1 MTELLAEEIYWD
13 PYDQGFVLEPWPL
26 FKRIREEAPVYYN
39 EKHDFYAVSR
49 AEDVEWALNDPVRL
63 SSARGNVLEIIKSGM
78 ELPPGTLIM
87 EDPPIHTLHRNLL
100 KRIFT
105 PRRIM
110 ALEPKIRAYAVECLE
125 PLVGQ
130 DRFDLI
136 DALGR
141 EMPMKV
147 IGMMLGVPES
157 DQVSI
162 RDEVDDRLRTKDGGQ
177 MEFEGDS
184 PLVTLDVF
192 TNYIDYRIKTPGD
205 DVMSDLVNTEF
216 EDENGVVRT
225 LTRDEAVMY
234 ATVVAGAGNETTGRL
249 IGWLGDLLDRHPD
262 QRERL
267 VADASLI
274 PGAIE
279 ETLRYEP
286 ASVAVA
292 RYATEDLHLHGV
304 TVPQGSAVMVLL
316 GAGNR
321 DPERFPEPDSFDVG
335 RRGRPAFTF
344 GLGHHFCL
352 GAALARMEGTIA
364 LEEILRRWPAWEV
377 DRDAAKLAETA
388 TVRGW
393 EKLPLRV

>member
-1 MTELLAEEIYWD
+1 MTEVVAEEIYWD
-13 PYDQGFVLEPWPL
+13 PYDQGFVLEPWPV

-39 EKHDFYAVSR
+39 EKYDFYALSR
-49 AEDVEWALNDPVRL
+49 AEDVEWALTEPLKL
-63 SSARGNVLEIIKSGM
+63 SSARGNILEIIKSGM

-110 ALEPKIRAYAVECLE
+110 ELEPKIRAYAVECLD

-147 IGMMLGVPES
+147 IGMMLGVPEA
-157 DQVSI
+157 DQVDI
-162 RDEVDDRLRTKDGGQ
+162 RDQVDDRLRTKDGGQ

-184 PLVTLDVF
+184 PLVTLDAF
-192 TNYIDYRIKTPGD
+192 TDYIDYRIKTPGD

-216 EDENGVVRT
+216 TDENGVVRT

-262 QRERL
+262 QRARL

-274 PGAIE
+274 PGAVE
-279 ETLRYEP
+279 ETLRCEP

-292 RYATEDLHLHGV
+292 RYATEDLELHGEK
-304 TVPQGSAVMVLL
+304 VPEGSAVMLLL
-316 GAGNR
+316 GAANR
-321 DPERFPEPDSFDVG
+321 DPERFVDPETFDVG
-335 RRGRPAFTF
+335 RRGKQMFTL
-344 GLGHHFCL
+344 GLGAHFCL
-352 GAALARMEGTIA
+352 GAALARMEGRIA
-364 LEEILRRWPAWEV
+364 LEEILKRWPTWEV
-377 DRDAAKLAETA
+377 DRDAARLAETA
-388 TVRGW
+388 TVRGY
-393 EKLPLRV
+393 EKLPLLV